1 MLDSLSVYKGKRILV
16 TGHTGFK
23 GTWLTRALALAGAE
37 VKGLALTPE
46 AGSLYSRIEN
56 IGMGQSTILDIRY
69 RNNVENY
76 FRANKFDGV
85 FHLAA
90 QPLVLKSYQEPVETF
105 NTNVMGTVHILDSII
120 NSLAS
125 NWVVVVTTD
134 KVYKNIEM
142 SEGYR
147 EEDALGGKDP
157 YSASKSGTEMVVN
170 AWRAISQYRNS
181 QVLLCSVRAG
191 NVIGGGD
198 AAKDRLLPDLL
209 RSFYQKSPA
218 VIRNP
223 NALRPWQHV
232 LDPING
238 YLEIGKKLLCKELI
252 APEYNFGPG
261 DDSKLNVE
269 EMARLACQ
277 IWGGDSSYVIQS
289 EPTQPPESKL
299 LWLSSVRAFQDLG
312 WKNRLNARE
321 AIEWT
326 LGWEKLSINVGA
338 LAALD
343 KQITD
348 FFD

>member
-1 MLDSLSVYKGKRILV
+1 
-16 TGHTGFK
+16 
-23 GTWLTRALALAGAE
+23 
-37 VKGLALTPE
+37 
-46 AGSLYSRIEN
+46 
-56 IGMGQSTILDIRY
+56 
-69 RNNVENY
+69 
-76 FRANKFDGV
+76 
-85 FHLAA
+85 
-90 QPLVLKSYQEPVETF
+90 
-105 NTNVMGTVHILDSII
+105 
-120 NSLAS
+120 
-125 NWVVVVTTD
+125 
-134 KVYKNIEM
+134 
-142 SEGYR
+142 
-147 EEDALGGKDP
+147 
-157 YSASKSGTEMVVN
+157 MVVN
-170 AWRAISQYRNS
+170 AWRAISEYRNS

-238 YLEIGKKLLCKELI
+238 YLEIGKKLFCKELI

-277 IWGGDSSYVIQS
+277 IWGGDSSYVIKS
-289 EPTQPPESKL
+289 EPMQPPESKL

-343 KQITD
+343 KQVTD
-348 FFD
+348 FFE